1 LKTGASLARTETR
14 VIATDPAARRKF
26 RRYWSIFSP
35 GVVLIRRV
43 ALRLTKLDAERR
55 ARERRRPQTV
65 SSWCRRE
72 ISILNADRVRQPE
85 VTQSRVAEV
94 GASLARNRD
103 SWIALLALLGIGAH
117 LWMRYAVSYPTS
129 WSDAP
134 LLVVLAVGG
143 APLVVRLVSRAV
155 RGEFGADHLAAVSI
169 AASVLLG
176 EYLAGSIVVLMLAGG
191 DTLEHFA
198 VAEATSVLRA
208 LANGYRRLRTAG
220 AGTRSKTWPSARSPS
235 ATTYP
240 SSLTKS
246 VR

>member
-1 LKTGASLARTETR
+1 M
-14 VIATDPAARRKF
+14 
-26 RRYWSIFSP
+26 
-35 GVVLIRRV
+35 
-43 ALRLTKLDAERR
+43 
-55 ARERRRPQTV
+55 
-65 SSWCRRE
+65 
-72 ISILNADRVRQPE
+72 
-85 VTQSRVAEV
+85 
-94 GASLARNRD
+94 
-103 SWIALLALLGIGAH
+103 ALLGIGAH
-117 LWMRYAVSYPTS
+117 LWMRYAVSSPTS
-129 WSDAP
+129 WSDVP

-176 EYLAGSIVVLMLAGG
+176 EYLAGCIVVLMLAGG

-208 LANGYRRLRTAG
+208 LAETSTDALRTAG

-235 ATTYP
+235 AMTYP

-246 VR
+246 VRLTAWSSRGMGRWTSRF